1 MKTTEPL
8 QKYRIKRIGL
18 DTSSTSVVLKTEE
31 QAANFASVQFLTGV
45 GETNAPY
52 VKHWQRWV
60 LKHFWFSENSKCD
73 LGKQLI
79 STAFTCL
86 FMVGLVLKDFKV
98 HPKYSNQESNPST
111 PS

>member
-8 QKYRIKRIGL
+8 QKYTIKRIGL

-31 QAANFASVQFLTGV
+31 QAANLASVQFLTGV

-60 LKHFWFSENSKCD
+60 LKHF
-73 LGKQLI
+73 
-79 STAFTCL
+79 
-86 FMVGLVLKDFKV
+86 
-98 HPKYSNQESNPST
+98 
-111 PS
+111 